1 MVKMSDNG
9 GRRLT
14 AGWPRWAITPAEIR
28 PAPMIATCGG
38 TTTRLANRTSD
49 HLIGVEGDDLILIG
63 KMGVWEATTHVSQSD
78 VVKLFWLLLRSLP
91 VWAYLLRLPLTVNR
105 KAKISNN

>member
-1 MVKMSDNG
+1 MVVGASPQVGPD
-9 GRRLT
+9 GRPPLRKS
-14 AGWPRWAITPAEIR
+14 
-28 PAPMIATCGG
+28 APPYDCHLRRHDHQIGKP
-38 TTTRLANRTSD
+38 TSD

-78 VVKLFWLLLRSLP
+78 VVKLFRLLLRCLP